1 MRKSIVLSLVF
12 TSVLLTSCL
21 DKEAVTSA
29 TNQLFTAVKEGNKV
43 KIEAIYPES
52 ENLSAYY
59 KSDKITIKEIKS
71 LKHKEASVVVENE
84 FTNGYGKT
92 FTRDIKLYLKPDPS
106 DSKKYIVYDSEGFCG
121 WDPDE
126 NNEYKFAVKTGCID
140 EDVDITDQQRAKK
153 LKAASA
159 MILNAFF
166 DVYLDLKA
174 NVIIKDWSW
183 DTSYYGD
190 SASGKGICVNNST
203 FSIPK
208 PKYKIVYKDRTGNEI
223 TDDDGYITYD
233 VLKPGQSKAFTFY
246 TSYVGNATRASISV
260 EFDEDMILE
269 YIANKD
275 YTGNE
280 YAEFLAKKEAK
291 GESMTQTD
299 TTATE

>member
-1 MRKSIVLSLVF
+1 MRKSIVISLVF
-12 TSVLLTSCL
+12 ALMLMTSCL
-21 DKEAVTSA
+21 DKEAVSVA
-29 TNQLFTAVKEGNKV
+29 TNQLFSAVKDGNKS

-52 ENLSAYY
+52 EDLPSYY
-59 KSDKITIKEIKS
+59 KSDKIAIKEIKP
-71 LKHKEASVVVENE
+71 LKHKEALVTVENE

-106 DSKKYIVYDSEGFCG
+106 DSKKYVVYDSEGFCG
-121 WDPDE
+121 WDPEE
-126 NNEYKFAVKTGCID
+126 NNEYKFALKTGCID
-140 EDVDITDQQRAKK
+140 ENQDVTDQQRTKR
-153 LKAASA
+153 LEAAQA
-159 MILNAFF
+159 MLLEAFF
-166 DVYLDLKA
+166 EVYLDLKTK
-174 NVIIKDWSW
+174 VTIKDWSW

-208 PKYKIVYKDRTGNEI
+208 PKYKIVYKDRNGNDI

-260 EFDEDMILE
+260 DFDEDMILE

-280 YAEFLAKKEAK
+280 YAEFLAKKEEK
-291 GESMTQTD
+291 GATLSQED
-299 TTATE
+299 TTAVI